1 MDLINDQV
9 LFQLKDSFNGK
20 GQLLDFF
27 TRPPYFILN
36 YKVGRSDLY
45 KVEVLYDVVIN
56 AANILAVTK
65 QTQPMVKTS
74 SLYQGSIISAKQSII
89 PAIAST
95 SSPVIMNKN

>member
-1 MDLINDQV
+1 MNYINDQV

-20 GQLLDFF
+20 GQLLDFL

-36 YKVGRSDLY
+36 YRVGRSDLY

-65 QTQPMVKTS
+65 QTQSVAKTS
-74 SLYQGSIISAKQSII
+74 SLYQGSIISTKQSII

-95 SSPVIMNKN
+95 SSPVIANKN